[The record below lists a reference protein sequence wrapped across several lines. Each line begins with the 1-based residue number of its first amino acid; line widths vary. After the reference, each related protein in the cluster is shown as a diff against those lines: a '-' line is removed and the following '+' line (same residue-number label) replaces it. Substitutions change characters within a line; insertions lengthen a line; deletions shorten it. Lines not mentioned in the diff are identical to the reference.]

1 MVYFARIGAVILLL
15 LLTSCSTYVQHV
27 KTLKA
32 CKWQCTVIKQRCEQ
46 VCKNN
51 CQNCTAFSNAEAAV
65 HFNQYKHQQNIQG
78 SIVAL
83 ELQSFRDP
91 LQCRKPTCDCTT
103 DFSVCLQ
110 SCQGKIRKHL
120 KVVKPC

>member
-1 MVYFARIGAVILLL
+1 MVRCARMGAVILLL
-15 LLTSCSTYVQHV
+15 LLTSCSSYVQHARA
-27 KTLKA
+27 LKA
-32 CKWQCTVIKQRCEQ
+32 CKWQCTVTKQRCNQ
-46 VCKNN
+46 SCKNN
-51 CQNCTAFSNAEAAV
+51 CQNCTALANAETAV
-65 HFNQYKHQQNIQG
+65 HFNQYKRQQNIQG

-91 LQCRKPTCDCTT
+91 LQCRKPTCDCTA

-110 SCQGKIRKHL
+110 SCQGKIRKRL